1 MKSLYSFISLL
12 WPVIPN
18 PPTCKC
24 WRPTVGH
31 WQFQENSKDRFPG
44 FFLGKELP
52 GMWRFGVRFI
62 TLKWFLGSGYL
73 ISSHVTPVTLFRLC
87 FIIFTKLAV
96 WGPSL
101 KWSTQNSSKVL
112 SGRHFLHPFFTYMRS
127 TSHFMA
133 IALILD
139 LFKLGIYNVLH
150 FTKAWFGSKRL
161 KRVE

>member
-1 MKSLYSFISLL
+1 MATNSWSLTVSRKFQGSIS
-12 WPVIPN
+12 WV
-18 PPTCKC
+18 
-24 WRPTVGH
+24 
-31 WQFQENSKDRFPG
+31 
-44 FFLGKELP
+44 FLGKELP

-161 KRVE
+161 KKGWIRLKIRL